1 MLFVEFRFAWF
12 YALAAGIY
20 WSLANNLWRKRW
32 LLACSYVFYG
42 AWDPRFCL
50 LIAFST
56 TVDFVVGGRLQAAEA
71 NEAVRRRWLL
81 LSLAV
86 NLGVLGFFKYFH
98 FFVDSAVGLLGLL
111 GLPAA
116 HRSTLQIILPVGV
129 SFFTFQSLSY
139 TLDVYRRRLTAVR
152 DFADLALAVS
162 FFPQLVAGP
171 IMRAADFLPQLAA
184 PRRLADVDWR
194 GCVTLFGLGFF
205 KKACVADN
213 LAPTVDAFFANPAA
227 GFSPAGALLGV
238 AGYAVQIYCDFSG
251 YTDMAIAGAGGLGY
265 RLCRNFDHPYFATDI
280 ADFWRRWHVS
290 LSSWLRDYLYVPLGG
305 NRGGEGFVARNLLLT
320 MLLGGLWH
328 GAAWHFVLW
337 GGLHGAALVAH
348 RAWNRAGGRLPAAVG
363 VGLTFAWVC
372 GCWVVFRAPDLPTA
386 VAACRALV
394 PSTGS
399 PGGVGFTTTPLP
411 GANVW
416 AVGLPALAL
425 AHALAWR
432 RTLATWWARL
442 PDPAFAAACGL
453 VFGVMLTLLPTRYA
467 PFIYFQ
473 F

>member
-1 MLFVEFRFAWF
+1 MLFVEFRFALF
-12 YALAAGIY
+12 YALAAGVY
-20 WSLANNLWRKRW
+20 WTLRNNVWRKRW
-32 LLACSYVFYG
+32 LLVCSYVFYG

-56 TVDFVVGGRLQAAEA
+56 GVDYVVGRQLEGAADDDPA
-71 NEAVRRRWLL
+71 RRRWLY

-86 NLGVLGFFKYFH
+86 NLGVLGFFKYCN
-98 FFVDSAVGLLGLL
+98 FFLDSAWALLSWL
-111 GLPAA
+111 GLPPAD
-116 HRSTLQIILPVGV
+116 RTTLQIILPVGV

-184 PRRLADVDWR
+184 PRRPAEIDWR
-194 GCVTLFGLGFF
+194 GCATLFLVGFF

-213 LAPTVDAFFANPAA
+213 LAPTVDAFFAAPNDYGPASA
-227 GFSPAGALLGV
+227 ALAV
-238 AGYAVQIYCDFSG
+238 VGYAVQIYGDFSG
-251 YTDMAIAGAGGLGY
+251 YTDMAIACAGGLGY

-280 ADFWRRWHVS
+280 ADFWRRWHMS
-290 LSSWLRDYLYVPLGG
+290 LSSWLRDYLYIPLGG
-305 NRGGEGFVARNLLLT
+305 NRGGEWFVARNLLLT

-337 GGLHGAALVAH
+337 GGLHGLALVAH
-348 RAWNRAGGRLPAAVG
+348 RAWTRVGGRLPAPVG
-363 VGLTFAWVC
+363 MAMTFAFVC
-372 GCWVVFRAPDLPTA
+372 GCWVVFRAPDLATA
-386 VAACRALV
+386 GAALRALV
-394 PSTGS
+394 S
-399 PGGVGFTTTPLP
+399 PVGGAAATAGLP
-411 GANVW
+411 GERFWRGA
-416 AVGLPALAL
+416 LPILAL
-425 AHALAWR
+425 AHALTWR
-432 RTLATWWARL
+432 RVLANAWARL
-442 PDPAFAAACGL
+442 PAPAFATACGL
-453 VFGVMLTLLPTRYA
+453 AFGTMLTLLPARYT